1 MIDLSQL
8 YMLEMMRKRRIAGG
22 TADLGYST
30 DGLIM
35 HLDAIKNKRLG
46 GHSNTTTVWQD
57 LSINQW
63 DVDLYGHT
71 WGADYCAFSGAEG
84 SYGYS
89 PYPATFD
96 GNGTW
101 EMVWLSSMPPVA
113 YSGSGWV
120 KSAIQTGRFG
130 FVAGA
135 KEGANWEMTLL
146 KSRFDSSGEKRRYI
160 GQNKTRR
167 LYDGSIINVTSGIDS
182 AQTTCGFYLATTEQQ
197 NTVEPVVTTYA
208 TQFCAIRVYNRNL
221 SDAEML
227 AHLAIDT
234 ERFALV

>member
-1 MIDLSQL
+1 MITLDML
-8 YMLEMMRKRRIAGG
+8 YSWEMARKRRLAGG

-35 HLDAIKNKRLG
+35 HLDAIKNKRSG
-46 GHSNTTTVWQD
+46 GHSSTTTVWDD
-57 LSINQW
+57 LSSNHW

-71 WGADYCAFSGAEG
+71 WGADYCAFSGEEG

-101 EMVWLSSMPPVA
+101 EMVWLSSMPPVE
-113 YSGSGWV
+113 YSGTGWV
-120 KSAIQTGRFG
+120 KRVIQTGRFG
-130 FVAGA
+130 FVAG
-135 KEGANWEMTLL
+135 KIGANWEMTLL
-146 KSRFDSSGEKRRYI
+146 KSTLTSSGEKRRYI

-182 AQTTCGFYLATTEQQ
+182 AQTPCGFYLATTEQQ
-197 NTVEPVVTTYA
+197 NTVEPAVTTYA